1 MVGGIE
7 LKYVYFFSE
16 GCKETRNLLGG
27 KGSNLCEMTKLGLHI
42 PKGFVISTEACINF
56 FDKNDFPE
64 NLEEQINS
72 ALISLEEK
80 TNKKFDSSENPLLV
94 SVRSGARE
102 SMPGMMDTVLNLG
115 LNKKT
120 INAMIEKTGNKRFV
134 LDSFRRFLQMFGN
147 VVLNISHDKF
157 EEILEKEK
165 ANAGIKLDFELTESS
180 LEKIISDYKKLIEKE
195 TKKPFPENPKEQL
208 LLSIKA
214 VFNSWNNKR
223 AITYRKL
230 NKIPDDWGTAVIIQE
245 MVFGNLGETS
255 GTGVC
260 FTRNPSNGVKEL
272 YGEFLFNAQG
282 EDVVAGIRT
291 PKKISELNNTMPEI
305 YSEFVSVCD
314 KLEQHYK
321 EMQDTEFTIEKGKLF
336 ILQTRTGKR
345 TAQSAVRIAVEMV
358 EEKLISI
365 EQALLRINPLDLN
378 QLLHKRIDPNQKLE
392 AICSGLN
399 ASPGAASGKV
409 FFDANTAE
417 KMSESEDV
425 ILVRAETSPD
435 DIHGMIA
442 SKGILTARGGNT
454 SHAAVVARGM
464 GKPCI
469 VGCEEL
475 KIDYS
480 RKEMKVKDKTMHEGD
495 YISIDG
501 SAGKVFLGEIKLIDP
516 EPDKF
521 FSKIL
526 EWSDSIR
533 LLGVRANAD
542 TPKDAKKAVELGAE
556 GIGLCRTEHM
566 FFHPERLPIVQKMI
580 LSALTEE
587 RKKHLEKLEV
597 MQREDFEEILNAM
610 HGLPVTIRLIDPP
623 LHEFLPSREKLIEE
637 IFELRHA
644 GEKDELKEKEIL
656 LNKVN
661 ELHESNPMLG
671 FRGCRLGIVY
681 PEIIEMQVKA
691 IAEAARNLRQKG
703 IDAKPEIMIP
713 LVGITKELE
722 LSRKIVEKVLE
733 ETGLKIP
740 IGTMIELPRAA
751 LIADKIAEFAD
762 FFSFGTNDLTQTTF
776 GFSRDD
782 VEAKFFNKYF
792 EEKIISVSPFVSIDV
807 SGVGKLMQIAV
818 DLAKKT
824 NKNIKLGI
832 CGEHG
837 GDPDSIEFCHS
848 LNLSYVS
855 CSPFRV
861 PIARLA
867 AAQAKI
873 KEKKN

>member
-1 MVGGIE
+1 
-7 LKYVYFFSE
+7 
-16 GCKETRNLLGG
+16 LLGG

>member
-1 MVGGIE
+1 M
-7 LKYVYFFSE
+7 KYVYFFSE
-16 GCKETRNLLGG
+16 GCKEMKNLLGG
-27 KGSNLCEMTKLGLHI
+27 KGSNLCEMAKMQL
-42 PKGFVISTEACINF
+42 PVPNGFVISTEACINF
-56 FDKNDFPE
+56 FEKNDFPE

-72 ALISLEEK
+72 ALISLEKK
-80 TNKKFDSSENPLLV
+80 TGKKFDSSENPLLV

-120 INAMIEKTGNKRFV
+120 MNAMIEKTGNKRFV
-134 LDSFRRFLQMFGN
+134 LDSSRRFLQMFGN
-147 VVLNISHDKF
+147 VVLSISHDKF

-165 ANAGIKLDFELTESS
+165 EAAGIKLDFELTESS
-180 LEKIISDYKKLIEKE
+180 LGKIISAYKELIEKE
-195 TKKPFPENPKEQL
+195 TKNPFPENPKEQL

-245 MVFGNLGETS
+245 MVFGNLGNTS

-260 FTRNPSNGVKEL
+260 FTRNPSTGIKEL

-345 TAQSAVRIAVEMV
+345 TTQSAVRIAVEMV

-392 AICSGLN
+392 AVCSGLN

-409 FFDANTAE
+409 FFDADLAE
-417 KMSESEDV
+417 KMSEAGNV

-480 RKEMKVKDKTMHEGD
+480 RKEMKVKNKTILEGD
-495 YISIDG
+495 FISIDG

-542 TPKDAKKAVELGAE
+542 TPKDARKAIELGAE

-566 FFHPERLPIVQKMI
+566 FFQPERLPIVQKMI
-580 LSALTEE
+580 LSASTEE

-610 HGLPVTIRLIDPP
+610 KGMAVTIRLIDPP

-637 IFELRHA
+637 IIELRHA
-644 GEKDELKEKEIL
+644 GEKNELKEKEIL

-691 IAEAARNLRQKG
+691 IAEAARNLSQKG

-722 LSRKIVEKVLE
+722 LSRKIVERVLE

-782 VEAKFFNKYF
+782 VEGKFLNKYL
-792 EEKIISVSPFVSIDV
+792 EEKILLVSPFVSIDV
-807 SGVGKLMQIAV
+807 SGVGKLMQMTV

-837 GDPDSIEFCHS
+837 GDPDSIEFCHAIK
-848 LNLSYVS
+848 LNYVS